1 MVKNI
6 HENDQNVYMR
16 NVNGTLELV
25 YHNSISGYKN
35 PGTGIL
41 GEYWDDALLRLIQR
55 KNYINYKT

>member
-1 MVKNI
+1 
-6 HENDQNVYMR
+6 MR

-25 YHNSISGYKN
+25 YHNPILGYKN

-41 GEYWDDALLRLIQR
+41 GEYWDDALLRHIQR